1 MFTEMIRFE
10 LKAFDGLYD
19 RTYKTTYICL
29 GSRPRVLERLSRVRK
44 VTPM

>member
-1 MFTEMIRFE
+1 MIRFE

-19 RTYKTTYICL
+19 RMYKTTYICL
-29 GSRPRVLERLSRVRK
+29 GSTTRVLERLVRVAI